1 MRLFAKKSAPSEA
14 PRPEGCARVYA
25 IAAGEPFL
33 EALAKAICR
42 GDLPAAGSPAPDPL
56 QLADVTLYLPSR
68 RLVRP
73 LQEAF
78 LKATGKP
85 ALLLPRIKALS
96 EGSEDL
102 DLING
107 VEPFASHG
115 PADMPAVISDLERRM
130 VLTML
135 TLRWGEQDA
144 RKGGLE
150 PVAATGA
157 RTPAQAARLA
167 QELAR
172 LMDELE
178 TESVDF
184 DRLTGLVP
192 EEHSEH
198 WSRTLEFLEIVTRNW
213 PKILVDNHQI
223 SPVARSRRL
232 LQAEI
237 ERLRT
242 TPPSAPVI
250 VAGVTETN
258 PDTRGLVEVVAS
270 LPNGAVVLPAIDQTL
285 DAESWASIG
294 GHPEHPQFGMRKL
307 LEALNLAR
315 EDVAPIG
322 KSKLSPVARARWSL
336 ACETMRPAATTDR
349 WHDFVTSA
357 GSADTA
363 KALTNVGLVEAAS
376 ADEEADVIALMLRE
390 TAEAPGKTAMLVTAD
405 RALARRVIARLQVW
419 DLRVDDMGGEPFART
434 LPGAFLDLVAHAVE
448 KDFAPVAL
456 MALLKHPLCRLGMPG
471 AVLQKGVQALELAA
485 FRAPYFGEGLS
496 GVEAALE
503 HARTRTWKHASVRR
517 LAAEDWDAA
526 RAVLRALDAAFAPLA
541 ALFIASG
548 PSRVQDLARA
558 HFKAAFALAST
569 PGSDD
574 GAGLRHGEAG
584 EWAAQFFAGLID
596 PNMPGPTVQAHEYP
610 EFYRALVADKR
621 IRPRA
626 APHPRLSICDPLEA
640 RLQGA
645 DLVILGGLNEGSWP
659 RAADPG
665 PWLNRPMRQV
675 LGLPAPEEKIGQA
688 AQGFAMLFA
697 APHVMLTRA
706 VKVDGAPT
714 VPSRWLLRLEA
725 LVAGMKLDL
734 KPEKPWQAWAHAR
747 GAIKHVRPVSAPAP
761 KPPLALRP
769 RKLSVTNIETWIANP
784 YGIFARHILGLEPLP
799 TLGAPPSPSL
809 RGQINH
815 EVLGRFAQKFPQA
828 LPAEIAR
835 ELLAVASNVFADYA
849 GNPRVAAF
857 WSQRFARFAQWF
869 AETEVAR
876 RAGLGATEAEVSG
889 KLVLA
894 SPGGPF
900 TLTARADRIDIR
912 PRGLVITDYKT
923 AQGVKELATKA
934 NDGRAPQLPLEAAI
948 ALAAGF
954 ANVPAAQVAELRYIS
969 TSGGEPPGQDI
980 LVTQDV
986 ARIAADA
993 HQGLIRLI
1001 AAFDN
1006 EATPYRA
1013 IRRARFQ
1020 YKYDDYAHLARVAE
1034 WSAETDEED
1043 VR

>member
-1 MRLFAKKSAPSEA
+1 MRLFARKSAPPEA
-14 PRPEGCARVYA
+14 PRPESRARVYA
-25 IAAGEPFL
+25 VAAGAPFL
-33 EALAKAICR
+33 DALAKAICR
-42 GDLPAAGSPAPDPL
+42 GDLPVSGGAAPDPL
-56 QLADVTLYLPSR
+56 QLADITLYLPNR

-78 LKATGKP
+78 LKAIGKP

-115 PADMPAVISDLERRM
+115 PADMPAVISDLERRL
-130 VLTML
+130 VLTLL

-150 PVAATGA
+150 PFVATGA

-167 QELAR
+167 LELSR

-184 DRLTGLVP
+184 DRLQGLVP

-198 WSRTLEFLEIVTRNW
+198 WSRTLEFLGIVTDNW
-213 PKILVDNHQI
+213 PKILAANNQI
-223 SPVARSRRL
+223 SPMTRSRRL
-232 LQAEI
+232 LQAEV
-237 ERLRT
+237 ERLT
-242 TPPSAPVI
+242 TAPPAAPVI

-258 PDTRGLVEVVAS
+258 PDTRRLIEAVAA
-270 LPNGAVVLPAIDQTL
+270 LANGAVVLPAIDHTL
-285 DAESWASIG
+285 DAQSWASIAE
-294 GHPEHPQFGMRKL
+294 HPEHPQFGLRKL
-307 LEALNLAR
+307 LETLNLAR
-315 EDVAPIG
+315 EDVAPLG
-322 KSKLSPVARARWSL
+322 RAPQAPALRARWSL

-349 WHDFVTSA
+349 WHDFVASA
-357 GSADTA
+357 GNADMA
-363 KALTNVGLVEAAS
+363 KALTNVGLVEAAG

-390 TAEAPGKTAMLVTAD
+390 TAETPGKTAMLVTAD
-405 RALARRVIARLQVW
+405 RALARRVTARLQVW

-434 LPGAFLDLVAHAVE
+434 PPGTFLELVAHAVE

-456 MALLKHPLCRLGMPG
+456 MALLKHPLCRLGMP
-471 AVLQKGVQALELAA
+471 AAALQKGMQALELAA
-485 FRAPYFGEGLS
+485 FRAPYFGEGLA
-496 GVEAALE
+496 GVDAALE
-503 HARTRTWKHASVRR
+503 HAHARNWKHASVRR
-517 LAAEDWDAA
+517 LAADDWEAA
-526 RAVLRALDAAFAPLA
+526 RAVVRALDAAFAPLSAVFA
-541 ALFIASG
+541 APQA
-548 PSRVQDLARA
+548 SRVQELAAA
-558 HFKAAFALAST
+558 HFNAAHALASV
-569 PGSDD
+569 PGSTD

-584 EWAAQFFAGLID
+584 EWAAQFFASLID
-596 PNMPGPTVQAHEYP
+596 PNMPGPAMPAHEYP
-610 EFYRALVADKR
+610 EFYRTLVADKR

-626 APHPRLSICDPLEA
+626 APHPRLVICDPLEA

-665 PWLNRPMRQV
+665 PWLNRPMRQT
-675 LGLPAPEEKIGQA
+675 LGLAAPEEKIGQA
-688 AQGFAMLFA
+688 AHGFAMLFA
-697 APHVMLTRA
+697 APQVMLTRA

-714 VPSRWLLRLEA
+714 VASRWLLRLEA

-747 GAIKHVRPVSAPAP
+747 GAVKDVKPVSAPAP

-784 YGIFARHILGLEPLP
+784 YGIFARHILGLDPLP
-799 TLGAPPSPSL
+799 ALGAPPPPSL

-815 EVLGRFAQKFPQA
+815 EVLGRFAQKFPKA
-828 LPAEIAR
+828 LPDEIAR
-835 ELLAVASNVFADYA
+835 ELLAAATAVFADYT

-857 WSQRFARFAQWF
+857 WSQRFSRFAQWF
-869 AETEVAR
+869 AETESAR
-876 RAGLGATEAEVSG
+876 RAGVTATDAEVSG

-894 SPGGPF
+894 AAGGPF
-900 TLTARADRIDIR
+900 TLTARADRVDVG

-954 ANVPAAQVAELRYIS
+954 ANVPAAQVKELRYIS

-986 ARIAADA
+986 AALAAA
-993 HQGLIRLI
+993 AQEGLVRLI

-1006 EATPYRA
+1006 AATPYKA
-1013 IRRARFQ
+1013 VRRARFQ

-1043 VR
+1043 AR